1 MRWKRPTINGPAADY
16 SHRRDCPDY
25 LRNDGGLP
33 DQQESDRKK
42 RISSV
47 IKGRTGT
54 GKKQSGQDIQNKR
67 RAEIA
72 KKLKETKE
80 EEDHKK
86 KKKKK
91 PTMEVQLEQAG
102 LTITVKKYWIYSLIL
117 MAGLVLVAKLMGQ
130 GPVMLFLVAVIG
142 LFGIPRFVVRHI
154 TKRRQKKFLEEF
166 PDALEAVIRLL
177 KAGMPV
183 SEAISMIAREFTGPV
198 GEEMSRNYDKQKIG
212 IPIHEAAQEA
222 TLRMPIT
229 EMNMF
234 ATGLAIQAQTGSS
247 LSEVLKNLAGV
258 IRARFKLKRKIKALS
273 SEAIASASIIGSLP
287 ILLSLG
293 MFFANREYIMI
304 LVDTTTGNFMLGG
317 AIFWMLCGIFVMK
330 IMINF
335 KI

>member
-1 MRWKRPTINGPAADY
+1 MGLLQIILMGVIILIVLGMVGA
-16 SHRRDCPDY
+16 Y
-25 LRNDGGLP
+25 LIGK
-33 DQQESDRKK
+33 ESDRKK
-42 RISSV
+42 RIYSV
-47 IKGRTGT
+47 IKGSVGT
-54 GKKQSGQDIQNKR
+54 GQKPSGQDVQNKR

-80 EEDHKK
+80 EKNH

-91 PTMEVQLEQAG
+91 PTMEILLEQAG
-102 LTITVKKYWIYSLIL
+102 LTISVKQYWIYSLSL
-117 MAGLVLVAKLMGQ
+117 MAALVLMAKLLGQ

-142 LFGIPRFVVRHI
+142 LFGVPRFVVRFI

-198 GEEMSRNYDKQKIG
+198 GEEMSRIYDKQKIG
-212 IPIHEAAQEA
+212 IPIHEAAKEA

-247 LSEVLKNLAGV
+247 LSEVLRNLAGV

-293 MFFANREYIMI
+293 MYFANREYIMI
-304 LVDTTTGNFMLGG
+304 LFESTTGNILLAF
-317 AIFWMLCGIFVMK
+317 AVFWMLCGIVVMK

>member
-1 MRWKRPTINGPAADY
+1 MGPLQIILIGVIVLIIFGMTAA
-16 SHRRDCPDY
+16 Y
-25 LRNDGGLP
+25 LMGK
-33 DQQESDRKK
+33 ESDRKK

-47 IKGRTGT
+47 IKGHAGT
-54 GKKQSGQDIQNKR
+54 GKKPSGQDVQNKR

-91 PTMEVQLEQAG
+91 PTMEVLIEQAG
-102 LTITVKKYWIYSLIL
+102 LTISIKQYWIYSVAL
-117 MAGLVLVAKLMGQ
+117 MAVLVLASKLMGQ
-130 GPVMLFLVAVIG
+130 GPLMLFLVAVIG
-142 LFGIPRFVVRHI
+142 LFGVPRFVIRFI

-198 GEEMSRNYDKQKIG
+198 GEEMSRIYDKQKIG

-304 LVDTTTGNFMLGG
+304 LFETTTGNFLL
-317 AIFWMLCGIFVMK
+317 AFAVFWMLCGIVVMK